1 MTMHQARAVADAVLF
16 EGYLLYPYRASSL
29 KNRMRWQF
37 GVLAPRGE
45 ESEPSSARTEC
56 LFAAEPGA
64 ELEVLVRCLQL
75 RTRKAEPAWDEGELR
90 EIGVTVKLDG
100 LDGLDGAREVPF
112 ELPGGADD
120 RTRWLPLSGTIS
132 IRTTPAGAG
141 FQRLT
146 VVIDNRTQWNPTA
159 PGNPTAPAT
168 REEMLRRSLVST
180 HAVLGLRGGHFI
192 SLLDPP
198 EHLRDAA
205 QACRND
211 RLWPVLVGEPGRCDV
226 LLAAPIILYDY
237 PAIAPQSPG
246 DLFDATE
253 IDEILT
259 LRTMTLTDDEKRE
272 ARETDPKAAAIIDRA
287 EQLSPEALSRLHG
300 TMRYPGG
307 QT

>member
-1 MTMHQARAVADAVLF
+1 MTMHEARAVADAVLF
-16 EGYLLYPYRASSL
+16 EGYLLYPYRASAL

-37 GVLAPRGE
+37 GVLAPCGE
-45 ESEPSSARTEC
+45 DSEPSSARTEC
-56 LFAAEPGA
+56 LLTAEPGA

-75 RTRKAEPAWDEGELR
+75 RTRKAEPDWDEGELR
-90 EIGVTVKLDG
+90 EIGVTVG
-100 LDGLDGAREVPF
+100 LDGFDGAREIPF
-112 ELPGGADD
+112 EIPGGEDD
-120 RTRWLPLSGTIS
+120 RTRWLPLSGAIA
-132 IRTTPAGAG
+132 IRTTPAGEG

-159 PGNPTAPAT
+159 PSA
-168 REEMLRRSLVST
+168 REEMLRHSLVST
-180 HAVLGLRGGHFI
+180 HAVFGLRGGHFI

-198 EHLRDAA
+198 ENLREAA
-205 QACRND
+205 QECRNEQM
-211 RLWPVLVGEPGRCDV
+211 WPVLVGEPGQRDV
-226 LLAAPIILYDY
+226 LLSAPIILYDY

-287 EQLSPEALSRLHG
+287 EQLSAEALSWLHG

-307 QT
+307 RP